1 MPSPFP
7 GMNPYLE
14 QPAVWQDFH
23 QSLVTHIREALAG
36 QVRPQFSVKI
46 EESVFIHEPSGDER
60 RRRLARPDI
69 ALFENSGR
77 GSVAVAEAPVNSV
90 AAQIARLPE
99 IEIEKHSFIE
109 IHDRHSRDLVTMIEV
124 LSPSN
129 KQYGPDRDQYLTKRT
144 LFLHSAVNVVEIDL
158 LRGGP
163 RLPLTGVSECDYCL
177 VVSRPAMRPD
187 VEAWAVSLRDPLPTI
202 PIPLRGSARDATLN
216 LQTLLHEVYDAAGY
230 EDYLYDMPPEPPLPE
245 VDAAWVRSLGL
256 SESGTSGTV

>member
-14 QPAVWQDFH
+14 QPSVWQDFN
-23 QSLVTHIREALAG
+23 QRLITYISEALTG

-46 EESVFIHEPSGDER
+46 EESVFIHEPSSEER
-60 RRRLARPDI
+60 RRRLARPDVT
-69 ALFENSGR
+69 LFENPGR
-77 GSVAVAEAPVNSV
+77 GGVAVAEAPANSV

-109 IHDRHSRDLVTMIEV
+109 IRDRHSRDLVTMIEV

-129 KQYGPDRDQYLTKRT
+129 KQYGPDRDQYMAKRT
-144 LFLHSAVNVVEIDL
+144 LFFHSAVNVVEIDL

-163 RLPLTGVSECDYCL
+163 RLPLTGVTECDYCL
-177 VVSRPAMRPD
+177 MVSRSAMRPD
-187 VEAWAVSLRDPLPTI
+187 VQAWAVSLRDPLPTI
-202 PIPLRGSARDATLN
+202 PIPLRGSAPDAKLN
-216 LQTLLHEVYDAAGY
+216 LQALLHEVYDAAGY
-230 EDYLYDMPPEPPLPE
+230 EDYLYDTPPEPLLPE
-245 VDAAWVRSLGL
+245 ADATWARSLGV

>member
-177 VVSRPAMRPD
+177 VVSRPANGPMSRPGLCPCAIRCRPFRFLCAVRHGMR
-187 VEAWAVSLRDPLPTI
+187 
-202 PIPLRGSARDATLN
+202 
-216 LQTLLHEVYDAAGY
+216 
-230 EDYLYDMPPEPPLPE
+230 
-245 VDAAWVRSLGL
+245 RSIFRRCCTRCMTRRVMKT
-256 SESGTSGTV
+256 TSMTCRPSRHSPR